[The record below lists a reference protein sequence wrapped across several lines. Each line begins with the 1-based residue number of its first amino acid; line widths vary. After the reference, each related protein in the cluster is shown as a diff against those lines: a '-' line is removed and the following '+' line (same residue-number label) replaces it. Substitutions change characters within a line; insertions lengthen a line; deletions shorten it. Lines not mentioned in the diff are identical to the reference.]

1 MTFLRAFV
9 VHEWRTQLRSTRY
22 RLLVALYLVAS
33 MIPVLYQLLL
43 RGRSD
48 VLVGTVS
55 YLQPTFELQVFLV
68 SVLSTLIAMDAIE
81 RERSEG
87 AWAVVGLTGVSN
99 ASYLLARWCG
109 VLATLLPWTL
119 LPPLLASLLPV
130 ALGLPAAEVGHYFL
144 PWLLWVL
151 PSLLAASG
159 GALAI
164 GTITGSWIGFLLFY
178 FGLTLVASPVLL
190 QLLARFH
197 TTWESADWP
206 HTSTFAVWL
215 SLVLQTNAPESQR
228 FGLGQISFSE
238 APMDLYLTLDT
249 LLAHSLFVLTLAVCL
264 LGPAVLFLRRTA
276 PDVRPWR
283 ISPKHPLRTYL
294 NWLSNLRMRYWPDPR
309 PLAADLAVLGL
320 AALLL
325 LAVSGYRLAR
335 SEQFQRL
342 AAERFAAEMNQEALV
357 NPRTLVPERYALRGR
372 LMPDGQLQADADL
385 TFRNTGSEEL
395 PALMLQLNAG
405 LDAQPV
411 DEGVSVQ
418 RQWDRLRFDL
428 QPPLAAGESRTLHLR
443 LEGHSEMVDFRL
455 RGIGNMPFNI
465 RYQNFLN
472 ATRPQDL
479 SELGHSSRYRK
490 AQARSVYLTGA
501 SLLPLPRY
509 TTWQLT
515 PPPTSPGG
523 PGSEVPEEQIFP
535 VATFELDL
543 EVPTRWLLASAC
555 GELVPA
561 ETQTRTVTRTDA
573 RSLRSSCRLPLDRV
587 GVLGGPL
594 VLVTEDQPS
603 GDVSSS
609 RSGDTASEPGKEPL
623 RLAILPQ
630 HRPQAA
636 LHRPALNDARKKLD
650 EAWPGV
656 TSGRGL
662 IFLERPMPASGFSGW
677 WRSYFLPGRERAT
690 FGKVVLVSEVEL
702 VRTQPLATNA
712 LVSEL
717 ARAQI
722 RHSRTIVGD
731 QELLMAALLDHLV
744 LQRLGELEDPSAVVH
759 AKAWLKDGLR
769 ESILDARLPWGTA
782 LSSRLPALLH
792 YLQYLVG
799 TPNLYQAVDR
809 FLLQSGESPID
820 QAGSLSELMDLLE
833 EISGV
838 DLQGFRQQLLTGSAL
853 PEPVLRDVRFQRQ
866 GNRWLASGRVV
877 NEGDGEVRC
886 PLVLFTD
893 LTPAETVVE
902 VGSSGA
908 SAGSSNAS
916 VSFQLATSYPPQ
928 ALALDPGGKCFRFAR
943 DGHTRVEY
951 RP

>member
-1 MTFLRAFV
+1 MTLLRAFIA
-9 VHEWRTQLRSTRY
+9 HEWRTQLRSTRY
-22 RLLVALYLVAS
+22 RLLVALYLAGS
-33 MIPVLYQLLL
+33 MLPVLYQLLL
-43 RGRSD
+43 RDRSD

-68 SVLSTLIAMDAIE
+68 AVLSALVAMDAIE

-109 VLATLLPWTL
+109 VVSTLLPWTL
-119 LPPLLASLLPV
+119 LPPLLTSLLPV
-130 ALGLPAAEVGHYFL
+130 TLGLPAAEVGHYFL

-178 FGLTLVASPVLL
+178 LGLTLVASPLLL

-197 TTWESADWP
+197 TTWESAEWP
-206 HTSTFAVWL
+206 HSTTFAVWL

-238 APMDLYLTLDT
+238 APMDLQLILDT

-264 LGPAVLFLRRTA
+264 LGPATLFLRRTA

-294 NWLSNLRMRYWPDPR
+294 NWLSNLRMRYWPDPK
-309 PLAADLAVLGL
+309 PLAADLAMLSL

-335 SEQFQRL
+335 SEHFQQL
-342 AAERFAAEMNQEALV
+342 AAERFAAEMDQEALV

-372 LMPDGQLQADADL
+372 LVPDGQLQADVDL
-385 TFRNTGSEEL
+385 TFRNTGAEAL

-411 DEGVSVQ
+411 DEGVSVH
-418 RQWDRLRFDL
+418 RQWDRLRLDL
-428 QPPLAAGESRTLHLR
+428 QPPLEAGESRTLRLQ
-443 LEGHSEMVDFRL
+443 LEGYSETVAFRL
-455 RGIGNMPFNI
+455 RGVGSMPFNI
-465 RYQNFLN
+465 RYQNFLSG
-472 ATRPQDL
+472 TQPQDL
-479 SELGHSSRYRK
+479 SELGHSSRHRN
-490 AQARSVYLTGA
+490 AQTRSVFLTGA

-523 PGSEVPEEQIFP
+523 PGNEVPEEQIFP
-535 VATFELDL
+535 LATFELDL
-543 EVPTRWLLASAC
+543 GVPARWLLASAC
-555 GELVPA
+555 GEVVPA
-561 ETQTRTVTRTDA
+561 ETGARTGDRADA
-573 RSLRSSCRLPLDRV
+573 RALRSSCRLPLDRI

-594 VLVTEDQPS
+594 VLVADDQPS
-603 GDVSSS
+603 RASTSLTAS
-609 RSGDTASEPGKEPL
+609 DTAGATTGE
-623 RLAILPQ
+623 RLQLAVLPQ
-630 HRPQAA
+630 HRHQAA
-636 LHRPALNDARKKLD
+636 LHRPALDNARKKLD

-656 TSGRGL
+656 TSGQGL
-662 IFLERPMPASGFSGW
+662 IFLEQPMSARGFSGW
-677 WRSYFLPGRERAT
+677 WLSFFPRQERAT
-690 FGKVVLVSEVEL
+690 FGKVVLVNEAEL
-702 VRTQPLATNA
+702 VRTKALRTSA

-722 RHSRTIVGD
+722 RHTRTIASD
-731 QELLMAALLDHLV
+731 QEILMAALLDQLV
-744 LQRLGELEDPSAVVH
+744 RQRLGELEEPSAVVH

-769 ESILDARLPWGTA
+769 ASILDARSPWSSS

-799 TPNLYQAVDR
+799 TPNLYEAVDR
-809 FLLQSGESPID
+809 FLVPSEDHPID
-820 QAGSLSELMDLLE
+820 QAGHLSELMDLLE

-838 DLQGFRQQLLTGSAL
+838 DLQDFHQQLLTGSAL

-877 NEGDGEVRC
+877 NEGDGAVRC

-893 LTPAETVVE
+893 LAPAETVIE
-902 VGSSGA
+902 VGSG
-908 SAGSSNAS
+908 GSSGGS
-916 VSFQLATSYPPQ
+916 VSFQLSTSYPPQ

-943 DGHTRVEY
+943 DGLTRVEY
-951 RP
+951 QL